1 MPFLFTEPPRVCRRL
16 QLLRGW
22 SHDEQNDEK
31 VFTRG
36 PGPSGSDGSGS
47 RRRASVALGCGDVD
61 RGQDRL
67 HAAQTLHDWVKKA
80 EVDSGRRAGVPT
92 EMAEKLKGLERENR
106 ELRQANEILR
116 KARAYFATAELD
128 RRSKP

>member
-1 MPFLFTEPPRVCRRL
+1 MKHPEPPRVCRRL

-22 SHDEQNDEK
+22 SHDEQDDEQ

-36 PGPSGSDGSGS
+36 PDPSGSDGSGS
-47 RRRASVALGCGDVD
+47 RRRALVALGGSDVD

-67 HAAQTLHDWVKKA
+67 HAADAAWVKKA
-80 EVDSGRRAGVPT
+80 EVDSGQRAGVPT
-92 EMAEKLKGLERENR
+92 DTAEKLKALERENR

-116 KARAYFATAELD
+116 KASAYFAMAELD